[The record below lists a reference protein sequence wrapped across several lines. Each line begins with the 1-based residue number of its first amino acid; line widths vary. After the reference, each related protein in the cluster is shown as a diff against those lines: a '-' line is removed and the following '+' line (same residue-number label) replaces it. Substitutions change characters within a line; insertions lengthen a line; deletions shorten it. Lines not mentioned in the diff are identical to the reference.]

1 MLGWAVLT
9 KPSVLLHLEG
19 AVLLAVS
26 VYFYWQNHFAWVLFA
41 ILFLVPDL
49 FMLGFLAN
57 VRVGAAIYNLA
68 HTTFTPIL
76 FIGAGVLA
84 SKPHLPAYGLIWMAH
99 IGFDRLLG
107 FGLKYPT
114 QFKDTHLQ
122 HV

>member
-1 MLGWAVLT
+1 VLT
-9 KPSVLLHLEG
+9 KPLILLHLEG

-26 VYFYWQNHFAWVLFA
+26 VYFYWQNHFGWVLFA

-49 FMLGFLAN
+49 FMLGYLAS

-68 HTTFTPIL
+68 HTTLTPVLLIA
-76 FIGAGVLA
+76 AGVLA
-84 SKPHLPAYGLIWMAH
+84 SRPQLLACGLIWTAH

-114 QFKDTHLQ
+114 RFKDTHLQ

>member
-1 MLGWAVLT
+1 VLT
-9 KPSVLLHLEG
+9 KPSILLRLEG

-26 VYFYWQNHFAWVLFA
+26 IYLYWQNHFGWILFA
-41 ILFLVPDL
+41 ILFLAPDL
-49 FMLGFLAN
+49 FMFGYLAS
-57 VRVGAAIYNLA
+57 VRVGAPIYNLA
-68 HTTFTPIL
+68 HTTFTPVLLIL
-76 FIGAGVLA
+76 AGVLA
-84 SKPHLPAYGLIWMAH
+84 PRPRLLAYGLIWIAH